1 LPYIFYQLNIIKTA
15 TRREVKSKYFYTA
28 VTPYIVQINGTTL
41 YTRSLPHIIN
51 YEIKST
57 FKIWKTNR
65 KLYLDYFEK
74 YSLEQLN
81 ETPNEF
87 SNNLIWNIGH
97 IIVAQ
102 QVLIY
107 DSSDLEGCISEEL
120 LNLYRP
126 GTKPVKQTS

>member
-1 LPYIFYQLNIIKTA
+1 MERVYHCFLPEAGCNYNSI
-15 TRREVKSKYFYTA
+15 FYTA
-28 VTPYIVQINGTTL
+28 VTPYIVQITGTTL

-51 YEIKST
+51 NKMKST
-57 FKIWKTNR
+57 FKIWRTNR
-65 KLYLDYFEK
+65 NLYLDYFEK

-81 ETPNEF
+81 ETPNGF

-107 DSSDLEGCISEEL
+107 DSSDLEGYISEEL

-126 GTKPVKQTS
+126 GTKPVK